1 MEFTHHDETAKLVNQ
16 QHGGDSEE
24 GSSDGEEKQ
33 QGKDLRLRAKGR
45 RKIKIEFIPEKTRR
59 QITFSK
65 RKSGL
70 MKKVWILYLAR

>member
-16 QHGGDSEE
+16 QHGGESDD
-24 GSSDGEEKQ
+24 GSSEVEDQKQ

-70 MKKVWILYLAR
+70 MKKVRFVV